1 MGQYRDKQRIV
12 TYVRGEAS
20 LSTTSESH
28 CDQETKP
35 LWQITALIY
44 WLVLIVGL
52 LAGCARLPKEVYRGY
67 SGPDLPDASVAIVDL
82 GKAGLGASIDGMYYI
97 DYAKYGTVK
106 LIPGDHRIEW
116 GHGFAI
122 SVLVD
127 TAGYRE
133 YWNRVRVTL
142 EAGHAYRLEA
152 DRTHGHGYSLYF
164 WIEDMTTGR
173 VVAGTKK
180 P

>member
-1 MGQYRDKQRIV
+1 MRVGQYRDKQRIV

-67 SGPDLPDASVAIVDL
+67 SGPDLPDASLAIVDL
-82 GKAGLGASIDGMYYI
+82 GKAHHGAFIDGMYYI
-97 DYAKYGTVK
+97 DYEKYGTVK

-116 GHGFAI
+116 SHGNQ
-122 SVLVD
+122 SLLLD
-127 TAGYRE
+127 RLGYRNI
-133 YWNRVRVTL
+133 WQSVSVTL
-142 EAGHAYRLEA
+142 EAGHAYRLEV
-152 DRTHGHGYSLYF
+152 DRTTGRYF